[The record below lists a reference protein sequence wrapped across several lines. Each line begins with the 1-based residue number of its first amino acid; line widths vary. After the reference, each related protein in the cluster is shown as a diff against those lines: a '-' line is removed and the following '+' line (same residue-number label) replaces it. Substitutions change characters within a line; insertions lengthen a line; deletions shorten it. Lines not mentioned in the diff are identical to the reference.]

1 MKIEAIQKKSTLK
14 FLLLLIV
21 LSLPFWLL
29 GVVAKHLADWLPINL
44 PISALM
50 AICPIIA
57 AIILVYKE
65 NGASGIRELMRR
77 TFDYKGVSS
86 KIWYLICILM
96 MPFVLLLSYIIMRL
110 LNQPLPAPHIQIAA
124 IPIFLLVFFIAAIA
138 EEVGWTGYIYEPM
151 LKRWSALKT
160 GILIGAIWGI
170 WHVIPL
176 IQADNNPIWI
186 IWQVITSIFN
196 RILMIW
202 IYNNSSKNI
211 FLGVIYHMMINV
223 SVFLFP
229 NYGSHYNPV
238 ITSIILGI
246 VTTIVTFLWGSKT
259 LAQYRLSKR

>member
-1 MKIEAIQKKSTLK
+1 
-14 FLLLLIV
+14 
-21 LSLPFWLL
+21 
-29 GVVAKHLADWLPINL
+29 
-44 PISALM
+44 
-50 AICPIIA
+50 
-57 AIILVYKE
+57 
-65 NGASGIRELMRR
+65 
-77 TFDYKGVSS
+77 
-86 KIWYLICILM
+86 
-96 MPFVLLLSYIIMRL
+96 
-110 LNQPLPAPHIQIAA
+110 
-124 IPIFLLVFFIAAIA
+124 VFFIAAIV
-138 EEVGWTGYIYEPM
+138 EEVGWTGYMYESM

-196 RILMIW
+196 RILMVW